1 MYSSESDDDGNP
13 CSDQCYLRVWPF
25 PFRSLILLY
34 LLLYLHLSSLEESS
48 KHSLS
53 VVSGLLE
60 GCIKDCPLKLFW
72 SHLLSDC

>member
-48 KHSLS
+48 KHSFECCFRITGGMYKGLS
-53 VVSGLLE
+53 AQIILVPFTL
-60 GCIKDCPLKLFW
+60 
-72 SHLLSDC
+72 